1 MFPIVFTL
9 FAITLCSLEETKE
22 IMQDWDK
29 YMRGFLPDD
38 MISFKVEKG
47 AEEIFIESV
56 KKVPTNIRG
65 TFFIPIYTTDTIDFK
80 VIDPSGS
87 MVYTKM
93 MKKEA
98 VFSFNATEK
107 GDY

>member
-9 FAITLCSLEETKE
+9 FTITLCSLEETKE

-47 AEEIFIESV
+47 
-56 KKVPTNIRG
+56 
-65 TFFIPIYTTDTIDFK
+65 
-80 VIDPSGS
+80 
-87 MVYTKM
+87 
-93 MKKEA
+93 
-98 VFSFNATEK
+98 
-107 GDY
+107 